1 MAKQISPFHSADSK
15 VYHIYGSCSS
25 GKGVKKRKKGTSG
38 RKLCKA
44 CKDIRAGKRTRQ
56 LIIVYNLNGKYLIP
70 NPLLNN
76 TSRGG
81 FQCLIKIK
89 IKQGKH
95 W

>member
-44 CKDIRAGKRTRQ
+44 CKDIRAGKRTHQ
-56 LIIVYNLNGKYLIP
+56 VKIGDNLKGK
-70 NPLLNN
+70 
-76 TSRGG
+76 
-81 FQCLIKIK
+81 
-89 IKQGKH
+89 